1 MSLGG
6 VCLTKSCISSRLP
19 MHVRQKA
26 PRGAQNN
33 IQKNYLA
40 SCDWDLQST
49 TSQLFGEIC
58 KWLKHADCKSVL
70 YEFAGSNPALT
81 TILRVVR
88 KGGLFW
94 FTASGRAHILSLT
107 KAISCLAMGMRR

>member
-1 MSLGG
+1 MRLGPK
-6 VCLTKSCISSRLP
+6 V
-19 MHVRQKA
+19 H
-26 PRGAQNN
+26 
-33 IQKNYLA
+33 
-40 SCDWDLQST
+40 DFST
-49 TSQLFGEIC
+49 FGEIC

-94 FTASGRAHILSLT
+94 CTASGRTHILPFT